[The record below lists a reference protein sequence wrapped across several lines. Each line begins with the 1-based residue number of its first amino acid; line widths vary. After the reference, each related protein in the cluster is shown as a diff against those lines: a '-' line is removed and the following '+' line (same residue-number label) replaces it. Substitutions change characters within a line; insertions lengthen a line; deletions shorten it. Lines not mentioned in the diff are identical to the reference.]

1 MAWCLVSLQSNL
13 IMRNMIDNLSKREKS
28 LIFSA
33 LVLVILFV
41 IFISIKSFLASY
53 SQATFNLNK
62 AKSDYSY
69 VKDRVELAVKKKNT
83 KLDDPDQIKKY
94 LISNITTSDITLNVT
109 KSSEVIVISFYSSDT
124 KTGVELISQISQLL
138 ERQILD
144 LSINQNT
151 ESIYFKASL

>member
-1 MAWCLVSLQSNL
+1 
-13 IMRNMIDNLSKREKS
+13 
-28 LIFSA
+28 
-33 LVLVILFV
+33 
-41 IFISIKSFLASY
+41 
-53 SQATFNLNK
+53 
-62 AKSDYSY
+62 
-69 VKDRVELAVKKKNT
+69 VELAVKKKNT

-124 KTGVELISQISQLL
+124 KTGVEVISQISQLL

>member
-1 MAWCLVSLQSNL
+1 
-13 IMRNMIDNLSKREKS
+13 
-28 LIFSA
+28 
-33 LVLVILFV
+33 
-41 IFISIKSFLASY
+41 
-53 SQATFNLNK
+53 
-62 AKSDYSY
+62 
-69 VKDRVELAVKKKNT
+69 VELAVKKKNT

-109 KSSEVIVISFYSSDT
+109 KSGEVIVISFYSSDT
-124 KTGVELISQISQLL
+124 KTGVEVISQISQLL